1 MGSQL
6 INLLI
11 EPLLFKKYFAR
22 MNEDFTVDKIFASHL
37 HQEIKYESMKSYQEL
52 CRQAVGK
59 FWKENNSTGRGPF

>member
-1 MGSQL
+1 
-6 INLLI
+6 
-11 EPLLFKKYFAR
+11 